1 MVSIMTKSKE
11 TCEKQLE
18 LTVRKEQHR
27 STLSVSETETHEIV
41 RKKTTAEKTCRS
53 SQMCL
58 TSFYEKIEHIEYT
71 LIHETAGH
79 IPESE
84 TNNQKPDNG
93 KEKNAANENEET
105 AREKQLKSVP
115 RCKEKRRH
123 MQDIPELTC
132 KETLEALLRQEKTP
146 EKIAA
151 QLNCSTR
158 LVYRAMKKL
167 HIPTAR
173 AYAPEHLEHK
183 LNLKKNE
190 DERKK

>member
-1 MVSIMTKSKE
+1 MKKSKE
-11 TCEKQLE
+11 TSEKQPE
-18 LTVRKEQHR
+18 LPERYEQHR
-27 STLSVSETETHEIV
+27 STISASETETHEIV
-41 RKKTTAEKTCRS
+41 QKKITAEKTCRT
-53 SQMCL
+53 SQTCL

-79 IPESE
+79 IAEQE
-84 TNNQKPDNG
+84 TNNQKPDSG
-93 KEKNAANENEET
+93 KEKPASNENEET

-146 EKIAA
+146 EKTAA
-151 QLNCSTR
+151 YLNCSKR
-158 LVYRAMKKL
+158 LVYRAMKEL

-173 AYAPEHLEHK
+173 AYAPVHLEHK
-183 LNLKKNE
+183 LNLKKTE
-190 DERKK
+190 DKRKK